1 MSDAK
6 GSGDPIDEVIE
17 ESFPASD
24 PPQWTGA
31 HAGAPA
37 VDSHKGEGE
46 DLWTVRSAFAPQET
60 VARIE
65 RAVVGAGMKVFA
77 KIDQAAEARSVG
89 LAMRP
94 AVVLLFGNP
103 KGGTPLMVSR
113 PTVAIDLP
121 LKALVWE
128 DERGV
133 TWLTY
138 NTPSLLVRRHAVDA
152 KLAATLAPAGD
163 LLTRAVTAQ

>member
-1 MSDAK
+1 VSEPTAPA
-6 GSGDPIDEVIE
+6 DPIDEVND

-24 PPQWTGA
+24 PPQWSGA
-31 HAGAPA
+31 HAGSPVEAPPR
-37 VDSHKGEGE
+37 D
-46 DLWTVRSAFAPQET
+46 DLQTVRSAFGVDDA

-65 RAVVGAGMKVFA
+65 RAVTAAGMKVFA
-77 KIDQAAEARSVG
+77 RIDQAAEARSVG

-103 KGGTPLMVSR
+103 KGGTPLMVAR

-128 DERGV
+128 DERGA

-138 NTPSLLVRRHAVDA
+138 NTPALLVRRHGVDVA
-152 KLAATLAPAGD
+152 LAATLAPAGE
-163 LLTRAVTAQ
+163 LLVRAVSP